1 VVFVNASI
9 IPVGAGRADVDE
21 LRVPIIELAG
31 ELGNVKAANIVALAA
46 FVARSRI
53 VSFEAL
59 TAAVKE
65 KFADK
70 AKLIPLNLKALEA
83 GRKAAA
89 GG

>member
-1 VVFVNASI
+1 V
-9 IPVGAGRADVDE
+9 R
-21 LRVPIIELAG
+21 
-31 ELGNVKAANIVALAA
+31 AANILALAA

-59 TAAVKE
+59 TAAVQE

-89 GG
+89 SS

>member
-1 VVFVNASI
+1 
-9 IPVGAGRADVDE
+9 
-21 LRVPIIELAG
+21 
-31 ELGNVKAANIVALAA
+31 
-46 FVARSRI
+46 

-59 TAAVKE
+59 TEAVKQ

-89 GG
+89 A

>member
-1 VVFVNASI
+1 
-9 IPVGAGRADVDE
+9 
-21 LRVPIIELAG
+21 
-31 ELGNVKAANIVALAA
+31 VKAANILALAA

-59 TAAVKE
+59 TAAVRE

-89 GG
+89 GD